1 MTFTSFYL
9 YMDKLSYTLRRL
21 EMTNIND
28 VVEVVDIL
36 LKSNRYENAAQL
48 VDERISKANELLI
61 KLRELKKEILRQE
74 TNVH

>member
-9 YMDKLSYTLRRL
+9 YIDKLSYTLRRL

>member
-1 MTFTSFYL
+1 
-9 YMDKLSYTLRRL
+9 
-21 EMTNIND
+21 MTNIND

-36 LKSNRYENAAQL
+36 LKSNRYENAEQL